1 MPYPNEHAARL
12 ADPGKYAKFR
22 RKSRAFGSGIDAIYG
37 ITEAGDV
44 ELQTIRFAAG
54 KFSASEAK
62 AWLKEHDHD
71 AIKFERATGEKA
83 DSMNVRRF
91 DRIPFGTVNRMDDGS
106 ITSSAII
113 TRAGI
118 FEYRLP
124 DGTVQK
130 EFRSPE
136 EVFKADSMASAKL
149 LPITNQHPPTVFVDP
164 ATVKQYRIGS
174 TGENVECVDNNLAI
188 TIKIDDQDGIKAVD
202 NGRRE
207 FSCGY
212 EAVTLKQDGMWQG
225 ERYTHVQKDIK
236 YNHLAL
242 VDQGRAGHV
251 ASLRLDAADAI
262 QVAEPTAEPKGKKTM
277 SEQVRLDDGFDYDA
291 SKQVKAAY
299 EGLKAKRDDLQV
311 KLDAA
316 TEASKTAAAEKDTLQ
331 GKCDELQKRVD
342 EFDTTLDEKVKAG
355 IELRSAVLDS
365 AKKVITDAEE
375 AKKLDSMSVAD
386 IKRAVIV
393 AKNPDAKLDEKTDE
407 YIAGA
412 FEIAVA
418 SGAPSKQAS
427 NGAGIVGDGSRK
439 ADEAK
444 DPEQAKLDAME
455 EAAKAS
461 RAPLGVAAK

>member
-1 MPYPNEHAARL
+1 MPP
-12 ADPGKYAKFR
+12 
-22 RKSRAFGSGIDAIYG
+22 
-37 ITEAGDV
+37 EATPV
-44 ELQTIRFAAG
+44 
-54 KFSASEAK
+54 K
-62 AWLKEHDHD
+62 
-71 AIKFERATGEKA
+71 
-83 DSMNVRRF
+83 RF
-91 DRIPFGTVNRMDDGS
+91 DRIPLGTVTRADDGS
-106 ITSSAII
+106 ITSSAVI

-136 EVFKADSMASAKL
+136 EVFKADSMASAKM

-164 ATVKQYRIGS
+164 ATINQFRVGV
-174 TGENVECVDNNLAI
+174 TGENVERVDDNLAI
-188 TIKIDDQDGIKAVD
+188 TVKIDDERGIKAVD

-212 EAVTLKQDGMWQG
+212 SAVTLKQDGMWNG
-225 ERYTHVQKDIK
+225 EKYTHVQKDIR

-262 QVAEPTAEPKGKKTM
+262 QVAQSTMEPKGTNKM
-277 SEQVRLDDGFDYDA
+277 SEKVRLDNGYEYDCE
-291 SKQVKAAY
+291 KEVAA
-299 EGLKAKRDDLQV
+299 EFGVLKARLDETQK

-316 TEASKTAAAEKDTLQ
+316 NEATKAAQAEKDTLQ
-331 GKCDELQKRVD
+331 GKTDELQKRAD
-342 EFDTTLDEKVKAG
+342 EFDKTLDEKVKEG
-355 IELRSAVLDS
+355 IAERSAVLDS
-365 AKKVITDAEE
+365 AKKVITGDE
-375 AKKLDSMSVAD
+375 AKKLDEMSIAD

-427 NGAGIVGDGSRK
+427 NGASIAGDGSRK
-439 ADEAK
+439 TDEAK
-444 DPEQAKLDAME
+444 DPAQARLDAME

-461 RAPLGVAAK
+461 RAPIGAAAK